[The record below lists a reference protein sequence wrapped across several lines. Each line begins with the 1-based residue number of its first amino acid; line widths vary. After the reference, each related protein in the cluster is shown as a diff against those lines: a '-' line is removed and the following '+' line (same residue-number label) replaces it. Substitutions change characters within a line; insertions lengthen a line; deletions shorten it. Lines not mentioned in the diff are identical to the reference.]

1 MDPFTLALATF
12 GVQKLRG
19 KSTKRSLRD
28 ALVIG
33 GMGQLGG
40 MAGVGGLSAFGQTGA
55 NTLAGST
62 LGAQFGNTATMT
74 GIKSLFPQVAGS
86 QATAPGFS
94 GMTDPGTMQGL
105 VGNEGGSNILSN
117 LIPKT
122 TAGKVALGSAI
133 LPLLGGMG
141 GGEDMAKPPG
151 LNQNYQKLM
160 ESGFAGGPTGFQT
173 RAYND
178 DGTYSDNT
186 LEDKNTYQSVEAI
199 LGEDQPAMKTGGIVS
214 VAKFN
219 TGGQAL
225 PSKFSHSENDAN
237 NYTRAY
243 GFVKDAAGMCQDD
256 LIEFFIGLRFAD
268 QAGEGGK
275 ACACRQHVKPFAADQ
290 RVVHQCAGG
299 LLAHQ
304 NLIANFDVLQMAGQ
318 RAVRDLDRIELNLFI
333 PGRAGDGV
341 RAKQRFA
348 VDHQADHHKFA

>member
-28 ALVIG
+28 ALIIG

-86 QATAPGFS
+86 PAATAPGFS

-122 TAGKVALGSAI
+122 TAGKVAAGSAI
-133 LPLLGGMG
+133 LPLIGGMG
-141 GGEDMAKPPG
+141 GGEDMSNVPPG
-151 LNQNYQKLM
+151 LNKNYQKLM

-173 RAYND
+173 RTYND

-199 LGEDQPAMKTGGIVS
+199 LGEDQKVPAMKIGGIVS

-225 PSKFSHSENDAN
+225 PSKFSHDEKDYS
-237 NYTRAY
+237 NYVRAH
-243 GFVKDAAGMCQDD
+243 GFVEDGAGMGNDNEDTMLAQLADGEFVSRSAAVRGAGIIAGANLSD
-256 LIEFFIGLRFAD
+256 KEDQRKKGAEFFYEQQKRFKRIMD
-268 QAGEGGK
+268 
-275 ACACRQHVKPFAADQ
+275 
-290 RVVHQCAGG
+290 
-299 LLAHQ
+299 
-304 NLIANFDVLQMAGQ
+304 I
-318 RAVRDLDRIELNLFI
+318 LDASRKDN
-333 PGRAGDGV
+333 
-341 RAKQRFA
+341 
-348 VDHQADHHKFA
+348 

>member
-33 GMGQLGG
+33 SMGQLGG

-62 LGAQFGNTATMT
+62 LGQQFGQTATMR
-74 GIKSLFPQVAGS
+74 GIQSLFPQVAGS
-86 QATAPGFS
+86 QAATAPGFS

-105 VGNEGGSNILSN
+105 VGNEAKSSILSN
-117 LIPKT
+117 IIPKT
-122 TAGKVALGSAI
+122 TAGKVAAGSAI
-133 LPLLGGMG
+133 LPLLGGG
-141 GGEDMAKPPG
+141 ADESQQAPPG

-173 RAYND
+173 RTYNA
-178 DGTYSDNT
+178 DGSYSDNT

-199 LGEDQPAMKTGGIVS
+199 LGEEQPAMKTGGIVS

-225 PSKFSHSENDAN
+225 PSKFSHSENDVN
-237 NYTRAY
+237 NYVRAH
-243 GFVKDAAGMCQDD
+243 GFVTDGAGMGDD
-256 LIEFFIGLRFAD
+256 NEDTMLAQLADGEFVSRSAAVRGAGIIAGANLSDKEDQRKKGAEFFYEQQKRFKRIMD
-268 QAGEGGK
+268 
-275 ACACRQHVKPFAADQ
+275 
-290 RVVHQCAGG
+290 
-299 LLAHQ
+299 
-304 NLIANFDVLQMAGQ
+304 I
-318 RAVRDLDRIELNLFI
+318 LDASRKDN
-333 PGRAGDGV
+333 
-341 RAKQRFA
+341 
-348 VDHQADHHKFA
+348 

>member
-33 GMGQLGG
+33 GMGQLVG

-94 GMTDPGTMQGL
+94 GMNDPGTMQGL

-122 TAGKVALGSAI
+122 TAGKVAVGSAI

-141 GGEDMAKPPG
+141 GGEDMANAPPG
-151 LNQNYQKLM
+151 FNKNYQKLM

-173 RAYND
+173 RTYND

-199 LGEDQPAMKTGGIVS
+199 LGEEQPAMKTGGIVS

-237 NYTRAY
+237 NYTRAH
-243 GFVKDAAGMCQDD
+243 GFVKDGAGMGNDNEDTMLAQLADGEFVSRSAAVRGAGIIAGANLSD
-256 LIEFFIGLRFAD
+256 KEDQRKKGAEFFYEQQKRFKRIMD
-268 QAGEGGK
+268 
-275 ACACRQHVKPFAADQ
+275 
-290 RVVHQCAGG
+290 
-299 LLAHQ
+299 
-304 NLIANFDVLQMAGQ
+304 I
-318 RAVRDLDRIELNLFI
+318 LDASRKDN
-333 PGRAGDGV
+333 
-341 RAKQRFA
+341 
-348 VDHQADHHKFA
+348 

>member
-86 QATAPGFS
+86 PAATAPGFS
-94 GMTDPGTMQGL
+94 GMNDPGTMQGL

-243 GFVKDAAGMCQDD
+243 GFVKDAAGMGDENEDTMLAQLADGEFVSRSAAVRGAGIIAGANLSD
-256 LIEFFIGLRFAD
+256 KEDQRKKGAEFFYEQQKRFKRIMD
-268 QAGEGGK
+268 
-275 ACACRQHVKPFAADQ
+275 
-290 RVVHQCAGG
+290 
-299 LLAHQ
+299 
-304 NLIANFDVLQMAGQ
+304 I
-318 RAVRDLDRIELNLFI
+318 LDASRKDN
-333 PGRAGDGV
+333 
-341 RAKQRFA
+341 
-348 VDHQADHHKFA
+348 

>member
-28 ALVIG
+28 ALIIG

-40 MAGVGGLSAFGQTGA
+40 MAGVGGLSAFGQAGA

-62 LGAQFGNTATMT
+62 LGQQFGQTATMR
-74 GIKSLFPQVAGS
+74 GIQSLFPQVAGS
-86 QATAPGFS
+86 QAATAPGFS

-105 VGNEGGSNILSN
+105 VGNEGSLLSKF
-117 LIPKT
+117 IPKT
-122 TAGKVALGSAI
+122 TAGKVAAGSAI

-141 GGEDMAKPPG
+141 GGEDMANDPPG
-151 LNQNYQKLM
+151 FNKNYQKLM

-173 RAYND
+173 RTYND

-199 LGEDQPAMKTGGIVS
+199 LGENQPAMKTGGIVS

-225 PSKFSHSENDAN
+225 PSKFSHSENDVN
-237 NYTRAY
+237 NYVRAH
-243 GFVKDAAGMCQDD
+243 GFVTDGAGMGDD
-256 LIEFFIGLRFAD
+256 NEDTMLAQLADGEFVSRSAAVRGAGIIAGANLSDKEDQRKKGAEFFYEQQKRFKRIMD
-268 QAGEGGK
+268 
-275 ACACRQHVKPFAADQ
+275 
-290 RVVHQCAGG
+290 
-299 LLAHQ
+299 
-304 NLIANFDVLQMAGQ
+304 I
-318 RAVRDLDRIELNLFI
+318 LDASRKDN
-333 PGRAGDGV
+333 
-341 RAKQRFA
+341 
-348 VDHQADHHKFA
+348 

>member
-86 QATAPGFS
+86 QAATAPGFS
-94 GMTDPGTMQGL
+94 GMTDPGTAAGL
-105 VGNEGGSNILSN
+105 VGNEGGSSFLSSM
-117 LIPKT
+117 IPKT
-122 TAGKVALGSAI
+122 TAGKVAAGSAI
-133 LPLLGGMG
+133 LPLLGGG
-141 GGEDMAKPPG
+141 ADEPQQAPPG

-173 RAYND
+173 RTYNPE
-178 DGTYSDNT
+178 GSYSDNT

-199 LGEDQPAMKTGGIVS
+199 LGEEQPAMKTGSIVS

-243 GFVKDAAGMCQDD
+243 GFVKDAAGMGDENEDTMLAQLADGEFVSRSAAVRGAGIIAGANLSD
-256 LIEFFIGLRFAD
+256 KEDQRKKGAEFFYEQQKRFKRIMD
-268 QAGEGGK
+268 
-275 ACACRQHVKPFAADQ
+275 
-290 RVVHQCAGG
+290 
-299 LLAHQ
+299 
-304 NLIANFDVLQMAGQ
+304 I
-318 RAVRDLDRIELNLFI
+318 LDASRKDN
-333 PGRAGDGV
+333 
-341 RAKQRFA
+341 
-348 VDHQADHHKFA
+348 